1 MKWKADF
8 EDFLSGRTEG
18 EVFDKSTLMILMK
31 LMNRGVVDIID
42 FPISTGKEGNV
53 FRGKGK
59 NGFVAVKI
67 YRVNTVT
74 FRNISKYLQYDGL
87 SNVKKNR
94 RSIIYA
100 WSQKE
105 FNNLSRLRRAGVRV
119 PEPIANEGNVIV
131 MEYIGTEEVP
141 APLLKDVEMDEPER
155 VFREVVDSI
164 SVMYKKAGLVH
175 ADLSEYNILF
185 HEGPVIIDVG
195 QTIKSDNPMAMEFL
209 KRDISNISRFFGKF
223 FKVDRDEVMKEIL
236 EEKNEIRENT
246 A

>member
-18 EVFDKSTLMILMK
+18 EVFDKSTLTSLWK
-31 LMNRGVVDIID
+31 LMNKGIIDIID

-53 FRGKGK
+53 FRGKNK

-87 SNVKKNR
+87 VNVKKNR
-94 RSIIYA
+94 RSIIHE
-100 WSQKE
+100 WSRKE

-131 MEYIGTEEVP
+131 MEYIGTEETP
-141 APLLKDVEMDEPER
+141 APMLKNAKMDKPEEIFEEIVR
-155 VFREVVDSI
+155 SI
-164 SVMYKKAGLVH
+164 SLMYNKAGLVH
-175 ADLSEYNILF
+175 ADLSEYNILL
-185 HEGPVIIDVG
+185 HDGPVIIDVG
-195 QTIKSDNPMAMEFL
+195 QTIKSENPMAREFL
-209 KRDISNISRFFGKF
+209 ERDVFNISKFFGKF
-223 FKVDRDEVMKEIL
+223 FKVDKDNVLKQVL
-236 EEKNEIRENT
+236 EEKI
-246 A
+246 

>member
-31 LMNRGVVDIID
+31 LMNRGVVDVID

-53 FRGKGK
+53 FRGKSK
-59 NGFVAVKI
+59 KGFVAVKI
-67 YRVNTVT
+67 YRINTIT

-105 FNNLSRLRRAGVRV
+105 FNNLSRLHQAGVRV
-119 PEPIANEGNVIV
+119 PEPIANEGNVII
-131 MEYIGTEEVP
+131 MEYIGTDDMP
-141 APLLKDVEMDEPER
+141 APMLKDVEMDEPEE
-155 VFREVVDSI
+155 VFREVVRNISI
-164 SVMYKKAGLVH
+164 MYRKAGMVH

-195 QTIKSDNPMAMEFL
+195 QTIKSENPMARQLLE
-209 KRDISNISRFFGKF
+209 RDVFNISKFFGKF
-223 FKVDRDEVMKEIL
+223 FKVDKDEVMKEIL
-236 EEKNEIRENT
+236 EEKK
-246 A
+246 

>member
-18 EVFDKSTLMILMK
+18 EVFDKSTLMLLMK
-31 LMNRGVVDIID
+31 LINRGVVDIID

-53 FRGKGK
+53 FRGKNKSGL
-59 NGFVAVKI
+59 VAVKI
-67 YRVNTVT
+67 YRINTVT
-74 FRNISKYLQYDGL
+74 FRNISKYLQYNGL

-105 FNNLSRLRRAGVRV
+105 FGNLSLLHRAGVRV

-131 MEYIGTEEVP
+131 MEYIGTDEVP
-141 APLLKDVEMDEPER
+141 APLLKDAHMDEPEK
-155 VFREVVDSI
+155 VFEDVVRNVSI
-164 SVMYKKAGLVH
+164 MYRKAGLVH

-185 HEGPVIIDVG
+185 QDEPVIIDVG
-195 QTIKSDNPMAMEFL
+195 QAVKSENPMARQL
-209 KRDISNISRFFGKF
+209 LDRDVSNISRFFGKF
-223 FKVDRDEVMKEIL
+223 FKVNKDDVMKQIL
-236 EEKNEIRENT
+236 EEKK
-246 A
+246 